1 MTETKE
7 IRKQLKETLGYNA
20 KQVSVRQSRSQI
32 TFTIRDAAVNKKAVI
47 EFGNNF
53 ESISR
58 DYATGEILC
67 GGNTFVN
74 VVYADTVRKEL
85 VDTVIEQVKKAVAK
99 ITDNY
104 LIPVEGTNFTVG
116 RDHMGISVWKN
127 EDTCGSFVSNCYNEE
142 TAAFLIAT
150 A

>member
-1 MTETKE
+1 MTDTKE

-32 TFTIRDAAVNKKAVI
+32 TFTIRDSAVDQKTLK
-47 EFGNNF
+47 EFGANF

-67 GGNTFVN
+67 GGNTFIS

-104 LIPVEGTNFTVG
+104 LIDVEGTNFTVG
-116 RDHMGISVWKN
+116 RDYMGISVWKN